1 MDGDR
6 RGKTPDSLPGSRQPS
21 WYRSLEP
28 EERPISEPFWQ
39 IDSVADG
46 LVVVRVLRERFS
58 VEYAILSSSLEE
70 ADPCEIVYPGNLD
83 EYGDVVLEILVLLA
97 PENVRLANLSQAR
110 IDEVVREAL
119 SRRFS
124 EMPADERVR
133 HAITLICERRSTISQ

>member
-1 MDGDR
+1 
-6 RGKTPDSLPGSRQPS
+6 
-21 WYRSLEP
+21 
-28 EERPISEPFWQ
+28 
-39 IDSVADG
+39 
-46 LVVVRVLRERFS
+46 VRVLRERFS